1 LIEYR
6 DYIAHELLFDDVLTK
21 SLLGNNASKNH
32 YSKNHKTLYKAIL
45 ELEQLVFLFDWTN
58 ANNGWN

>member
-6 DYIAHELLFDDVLTK
+6 NYIAHELLFDDALTK
-21 SLLGNNASKNH
+21 SLLSNNASKNH
-32 YSKNHKTLYKAIL
+32 YSKNHRILYKAIL

-58 ANNGWN
+58 ANDRWN